1 MIRIIATQTLL
12 HFFRDDVPSI
22 LCVVVIVPI
31 CVVNLSFNVLSI
43 PSATMVPSHRKDG
56 VTMDYSNF
64 KVLFASRLSDGMT
77 VSQIMEAFDTVAVSL
92 DIRPEE
98 PEILMMFLDAKEV
111 EEKSKRTIKLYRS
124 VLSRLLRDIQ
134 KAVSQID
141 TADIRHFLASCK
153 QKGHKNVTLGNTRKI
168 LNCFFEW
175 CILEGICTV
184 NPVKRV
190 ASIKVEKSPR
200 HAMKPIELEYLRNAC
215 ESLRDKAM
223 IDFLYSTGVRVS
235 EFCHARIDNIDWEKK
250 TVLIEHGKGDVT
262 RKTYLNPKA
271 EVSLRAYLDSRAD
284 DSPFIFA
291 RTKGKSDK
299 PLDAKTVQD
308 AVDRIVR
315 AAGRSFSVRITP
327 HVFRHTIATVLLRNG
342 MPVEQVQRFLGH
354 SNINTT
360 MIYAEVRDEDVRR
373 SHSLYAA

>member
-1 MIRIIATQTLL
+1 
-12 HFFRDDVPSI
+12 
-22 LCVVVIVPI
+22 
-31 CVVNLSFNVLSI
+31 
-43 PSATMVPSHRKDG
+43 
-56 VTMDYSNF
+56 MDYSNF

-77 VSQIMEAFDTVAVSL
+77 VIQIMEAFDAVAVSL

-98 PEILMMFLDAKEV
+98 PEILMMFLDAKAV

-124 VLSRLLRDIQ
+124 VLSRFLRDIQ

-291 RTKGKSDK
+291 RIKGKSDK

>member
-1 MIRIIATQTLL
+1 
-12 HFFRDDVPSI
+12 
-22 LCVVVIVPI
+22 
-31 CVVNLSFNVLSI
+31 
-43 PSATMVPSHRKDG
+43 
-56 VTMDYSNF
+56 MDYSSF
-64 KVLFASRLSDGMT
+64 KILFASRLSDGMS
-77 VSQIMEAFDTVAVSL
+77 VSQIIEAFDSVAVSL
-92 DIRPEE
+92 DIRPLE
-98 PEILMMFLDAKEV
+98 PEILTMFLDAKRV

-124 VLSRLLRDIQ
+124 VLSRFLQDIQ
-134 KAVSQID
+134 KSVSQID
-141 TADIRHFLASCK
+141 TSDIRHFLSLCK

-175 CILEGICTV
+175 CILEGLCTV

-200 HAMKPIELEYLRNAC
+200 HAMKPVELEYLRNAC
-215 ESLRDKAM
+215 DSLRDKAT

-235 EFCHARIDNIDWEKK
+235 EFCNARIDHIDWERK

-262 RKTYLNPKA
+262 RLTYLNPKA
-271 EVSLRAYLDSRAD
+271 EVSLRAYLDSRSD
-284 DSPFIFA
+284 DSPYIFA
-291 RTKGKSDK
+291 RTRGNSNK

-308 AVDRIVR
+308 AVDRIVKQS
-315 AAGRSFSVRITP
+315 GRSFSVHITP

-360 MIYAEVRDEDVRR
+360 MIYAEVHDDDVRR
-373 SHSLYAA
+373 SHMLYAA